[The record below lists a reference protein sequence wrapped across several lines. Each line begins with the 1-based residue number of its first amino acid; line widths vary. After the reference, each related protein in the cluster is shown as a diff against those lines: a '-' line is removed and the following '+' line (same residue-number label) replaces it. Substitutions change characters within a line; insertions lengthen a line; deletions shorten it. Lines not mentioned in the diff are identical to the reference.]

1 MRKDTLIYLS
11 SITKKNLG
19 CVMDASNKV
28 INLENMKTTY
38 QNINYG
44 DTFFI
49 EDAIVSWHRSIL
61 DDNYDWQE
69 LS

>member
-1 MRKDTLIYLS
+1 
-11 SITKKNLG
+11 
-19 CVMDASNKV
+19 MDASNKV

-61 DDNYDWQE
+61 DDNYDRQE